1 MENQILEELG
11 RTVTE
16 FDADGAEKTAKK
28 AIGAGIDPLKAMDSL
43 IAAIR
48 QIGVAFGRGETFLP
62 ELIGA
67 AASLQR
73 AMPIIEAEILRKGT
87 VRESLGQVVIGS
99 VAGDMHN
106 IGKSMVSSLMTA
118 DGFSVHDL
126 GINVSTEKFVEV
138 VRDSQPKILAMSAL
152 LTTTAPEAEKVI
164 KAIKEAGLRDQVKI
178 MIGGGA
184 ITEEFAETIGADGYD
199 ATAPGAV
206 VAARKLL
213 GK

>member
-16 FDADGAEKTAKK
+16 FDIDGAEETAKK
-28 AIGAGIDPLKAMDSL
+28 AIEAGIDPIKAMDSL

-48 QIGVAFGRGETFLP
+48 QIGDAFSRGETFLP
-62 ELIGA
+62 ELVGA

-99 VAGDMHN
+99 VAGDLHN

-118 DGFSVHDL
+118 EGLSVHDL
-126 GINVSTEKFVEV
+126 GIDVSTENFVKA
-138 VRDSQPKILAMSAL
+138 VRDLKPNILAMSAL
-152 LTTTAPEAEKVI
+152 LTTTAPE
-164 KAIKEAGLRDQVKI
+164 
-178 MIGGGA
+178 
-184 ITEEFAETIGADGYD
+184 
-199 ATAPGAV
+199 
-206 VAARKLL
+206 
-213 GK
+213 GKK

>member
-1 MENQILEELG
+1 M
-11 RTVTE
+11 
-16 FDADGAEKTAKK
+16 K
-28 AIGAGIDPLKAMDSL
+28 AIEAGIDPLKAIDSL
-43 IAAIR
+43 ITAIR
-48 QIGVAFGRGETFLP
+48 QIGDAFGRGETFLP

-73 AMPIIEAEILRKGT
+73 AMPVIEAEILRKGT
-87 VRESLGQVVIGS
+87 VRESLGRIVIGS

-118 DGFSVHDL
+118 EGFSVHDL
-126 GINVSTEKFVEV
+126 GIDISTEKFVEV
-138 VRDSQPKILAMSAL
+138 VRDSQPDILAMSAL
-152 LTTTAPEAEKVI
+152 LTTTAPEAKKVI
-164 KAIKEAGLRDQVKI
+164 EALEEAGLRDQVKI

-184 ITEEFAETIGADGYD
+184 ITEEFTETIGADGYD

-206 VAARKLL
+206 VVARKLL

>member
-1 MENQILEELG
+1 MESQVLEELG

-16 FDADGAEKTAKK
+16 FDAEGAEETARK
-28 AIGAGIDPLKAMDSL
+28 AIEAGIDPLKAIDSL
-43 IAAIR
+43 ITAIR
-48 QIGVAFGRGETFLP
+48 QIGDAFGRGETFLP

-73 AMPIIEAEILRKGT
+73 AMPVIEAEILRKGT
-87 VRESLGQVVIGS
+87 VRESLGRIVIGS

-118 DGFSVHDL
+118 EGFSVHDL
-126 GINVSTEKFVEV
+126 GIDISTEKFVEV
-138 VRDSQPKILAMSAL
+138 VRDSQPDILAMSAL
-152 LTTTAPEAEKVI
+152 LTTTAPEAKKVI
-164 KAIKEAGLRDQVKI
+164 EALEEAGLRDQVKI

-184 ITEEFAETIGADGYD
+184 ITEEFTETIGADGYD

-206 VAARKLL
+206 VVARKLL

>member
-1 MENQILEELG
+1 MEKKILEELG

-16 FDADGAEKTAKK
+16 FDADGAEETAKK
-28 AIGAGIDPLKAMDSL
+28 AIGTGIDPLKAVDSL

-48 QIGVAFGRGETFLP
+48 QIGDAFGRGETFLP

-73 AMPIIEAEILRKGT
+73 AMPVIEAEILRKGT
-87 VRESLGQVVIGS
+87 MRESLGRVVIGS

-118 DGFSVHDL
+118 EGFYVQDL
-126 GINVSTEKFVEV
+126 GINVSTEKFVDI
-138 VRDSQPKILAMSAL
+138 VRDSHPDILAMSAL
-152 LTTTAPEAEKVI
+152 LTTTAPEAGKVI
-164 KAIKEAGLRDQVKI
+164 ERLKETGLKDQVKV

-206 VAARKLL
+206 GVARKLL

>member
-16 FDADGAEKTAKK
+16 FDIDGAEETAKK
-28 AIGAGIDPLKAMDSL
+28 AIEAGIDPIKAMDSL

-48 QIGVAFGRGETFLP
+48 QIGDAFSRGETFLP
-62 ELIGA
+62 ELVGA

-99 VAGDMHN
+99 VAGDLHN

-118 DGFSVHDL
+118 EGLSVHDL
-126 GINVSTEKFVEV
+126 GDIVKFCGWGRAHPPWNPHAACSNSPSTN
-138 VRDSQPKILAMSAL
+138 L
-152 LTTTAPEAEKVI
+152 LPSITKVI
-164 KAIKEAGLRDQVKI
+164 C
-178 MIGGGA
+178 
-184 ITEEFAETIGADGYD
+184 
-199 ATAPGAV
+199 
-206 VAARKLL
+206 
-213 GK
+213 